1 MPIERLAPHRHLR
14 LVERILHHV
23 VGVQFVDAAHGR
35 IHVRLLRLREEQ
47 ELRAGDRL
55 EAGEAEERRFEDFD
69 AREGGARDGGVGGAE
84 EGRGREGAGYRVH
97 AGRGRRGLVGG
108 EELGGR
114 REGGAGGMLGGSS
127 FWGGGAGIGRAYPWK
142 VPARTR

>member
-1 MPIERLAPHRHLR
+1 MPIERLAPHRHLQ
-14 LVERILHHV
+14 LVERILHDV
-23 VGVQFVDAAHGR
+23 VRVQFVDAAHRR

-108 EELGGR
+108 EGLGGR
-114 REGGAGGMLGGSS
+114 GEGEGGMLG
-127 FWGGGAGIGRAYPWK
+127 
-142 VPARTR
+142 V